1 MRQLGGAFLLA
12 EYVSACFQ
20 VNCAANPAVDH
31 GVGHVKDEIE
41 NMTARA
47 RRGALD
53 CTERRQLGVALDNS
67 LEARMLYRAG
77 CKFDALDNVLPGD
90 DNLAERITRRVIE
103 SKSPPSRQ
111 RSR

>member
-1 MRQLGGAFLLA
+1 MRQPGGAFFSA
-12 EYVSACFQ
+12 EDVSVCFQ
-20 VNCAANPAVDH
+20 VKSAANLAVDH

-41 NMTARA
+41 NMAARA

-53 CTERRQLGVALDNS
+53 CSERRQLGVALDNS

-77 CKFDALDNVLPGD
+77 CRFDALDNVLPGD
-90 DNLAERITRRVIE
+90 DNLAERITRRVMA
-103 SKSPPSRQ
+103 SKSPASGQ